1 MPSPSFSLNIGL
13 MEARLRK
20 FLGTDTL
27 LSYWLLLPTL
37 VFIGVFFL
45 MPLFNAIMLAF
56 RADNG
61 AFTLDYFKKMVAD
74 VRFIETLKYTFLLAV
89 TIVPLQLITALAMAL
104 LVNTGFRGSRFFLY
118 LFALPLGISDLA
130 AGLIWLSIFTQ
141 HGFLN
146 SILYSLGIIERP
158 IYFISYQNIGL
169 TFLAVVVAEHWRAT
183 AIVLVILVAG
193 LQMISKDYLEAAEVL
208 GARGWRKVWYVVLP
222 MLKPSLQSAL
232 IIRTI
237 FALQTF
243 AVVLALAGDII
254 PVLSGEA
261 YFWHFLY
268 RNSHIASAYAVFLMV
283 ISIGMTWFY
292 LRFLRSRME
301 VIRG

>member
-1 MPSPSFSLNIGL
+1 MNAG
-13 MEARLRK
+13 LRK
-20 FLGTDTL
+20 LLGTDTL
-27 LSYWLLLPTL
+27 LPYWLLLPTL
-37 VFIGVFFL
+37 AFIGVFFL
-45 MPLFNAIMLAF
+45 TPLVKAIILAF
-56 RADNG
+56 RSDSG
-61 AFTLDYFKKMVAD
+61 TLTLEYFRRMVAD
-74 VRFIETLKYTFLLAV
+74 TRFLDALKYTFLLAI
-89 TIVPLQLITALAMAL
+89 TIVPIQVVTALAMAL
-104 LVNTGFRGSRFFLY
+104 LVNTGFKGSRFFLY

-130 AGLIWLSIFTQ
+130 AGLIWLSVFTQ

-146 SILYSLGIIERP
+146 SVLYHLGVIQRP

-183 AIVLVILVAG
+183 AIVMVILVAG

-208 GARGWRKVWYVVLP
+208 GARGWKKIWYVILP
-222 MLKPSLQSAL
+222 LLKPSLQSAL

-254 PVLSGEA
+254 PVLAGEA

-268 RNSHIASAYAVFLMV
+268 HNSHIASAYAVLLMA
-283 ISIGMTWFY
+283 ISIAMTWGY

>member
-1 MPSPSFSLNIGL
+1 MDV
-13 MEARLRK
+13 RLRK

-27 LSYWLLLPTL
+27 LPYWLLLPSI
-37 VFIGVFFL
+37 VFIGIFFL

-74 VRFIETLKYTFLLAV
+74 VRFIEALKYTFFLAI

-104 LVNTGFRGSRFFLY
+104 LVNTGFRGSRFFLC

-208 GARGWRKVWYVVLP
+208 GAQGWKKVWYVILP

-254 PVLSGEA
+254 PVLAGEA

>member
-1 MPSPSFSLNIGL
+1 MD
-13 MEARLRK
+13 ATKVRK
-20 FLGTDTL
+20 FLGTDTFL
-27 LSYWLLLPTL
+27 PYWLILPTL
-37 VFIGVFFL
+37 IFIGIFFL
-45 MPLFNAIMLAF
+45 MPLFNAIILSF
-56 RADNG
+56 RSDTG
-61 AFTLDYFKKMVAD
+61 SFTLEYFKSMVED
-74 VRFIETLKYTFLLAV
+74 VRFIEALKYTFFLAL

-118 LFALPLGISDLA
+118 VFALPLGISDLA

-146 SILYSLGIIERP
+146 SILYSLGLIHRP
-158 IYFISYQNIGL
+158 IYYISYQNVGL

-183 AIVLVILVAG
+183 AIVMVILVAG

-208 GARGWRKVWYVVLP
+208 GARGWKKVWYVILP
-222 MLKPSLQSAL
+222 LLKPSLQSAL

-243 AVVLALAGDII
+243 AVVLALGGDII
-254 PVLSGEA
+254 PVLAGEA

-268 RNSHIASAYAVFLMV
+268 RNSHIASAYAVVLMA
-283 ISIGMTWFY
+283 ISIAMTWFY
-292 LRFLRSRME
+292 LKFLRSRME